1 VLDLWPY
8 KVGLKERVAAIEK
21 GLQAPAAK
29 LAIRAAIGAGRHT
42 VTLHAPWQ

>member
-21 GLQAPAAK
+21 ELQASQP
-29 LAIRAAIGAGRHT
+29 LGCVHLLVIAGR
-42 VTLHAPWQ
+42 